1 MILIQHSQQQPPVE
15 SQCNPTICNK
25 NPIGC
30 SLNTDCECLQ
40 LTNGRGGMCADAL
53 MQCSVLKPCKNDNVT
68 CSDPDTICI
77 QNSRCNNQQP
87 LCYPVALASPEVCPP
102 NCAGSNLITFE
113 DVYVGDVGEI
123 PNGYSGLNWN
133 NIYASSEHP
142 KNYDTSGY
150 PTALTSGE
158 FLTLNGNGQPITITI
173 NPPNVFDIHS
183 FVASAAWNDNLTLTI
198 IGQRLP
204 STIYRK
210 MITLRMYTSTLVVLN
225 WLNIEKLILSTS
237 GGTPVFERNATHFA
251 MDNLC
256 VKYSF

>member
-1 MILIQHSQQQPPVE
+1 MMLWCIILNVANIILAQQQPPVE

-102 NCAGSNLITFE
+102 SKFSLSNHQFDLIGSS
-113 DVYVGDVGEI
+113 V
-123 PNGYSGLNWN
+123 
-133 NIYASSEHP
+133 
-142 KNYDTSGY
+142 
-150 PTALTSGE
+150 
-158 FLTLNGNGQPITITI
+158 
-173 NPPNVFDIHS
+173 
-183 FVASAAWNDNLTLTI
+183 
-198 IGQRLP
+198 
-204 STIYRK
+204 
-210 MITLRMYTSTLVVLN
+210 
-225 WLNIEKLILSTS
+225 
-237 GGTPVFERNATHFA
+237 
-251 MDNLC
+251 
-256 VKYSF
+256 